1 MRTKKIDQFAQGRQ
15 QMRGTLLAT
24 AFLAALTAGGAQVHA
39 GTVTIPYSGSF
50 NEASVP
56 AEGGFPAGDYDT
68 IGGGP
73 DVGLFNLVAGSNTF
87 LGSVKTPND
96 SSDAFVIGIS
106 AGQTLTGA
114 SIVFGTNLTLFNP
127 LFAAPAPIWTLE
139 ESSVTP
145 TIFLQSL
152 GFRGMDA
159 PLSLS
164 APAFTRGAGIYSF
177 LIGNGTFA
185 TNNNDPVQYAIT
197 FTVSQLTATTPI
209 PASLPL
215 FASGLAAMGFLGF
228 RRRRQAGPD
237 SSGDAQ
243 RQTAA

>member
-1 MRTKKIDQFAQGRQ
+1 MRR
-15 QMRGTLLAT
+15 TLLAT
-24 AFLAALTAGGAQVHA
+24 AVLAALTVAGAQAHA
-39 GTVTIPYSGSF
+39 GTVTIPYSGTF
-50 NEASVP
+50 NESSVP

-73 DVGLFNLVAGSNTF
+73 DVGLFNLVAGANMF
-87 LGSVKTPND
+87 FGSVKTPGD
-96 SSDAFVIGIS
+96 SSDAFVIGIG
-106 AGQTLTGA
+106 ATQTLIGA
-114 SIVFGTNLTLFNP
+114 SIVFGTNLGPLNP

-139 ESSVTP
+139 ESSPTP

-152 GFRGMDA
+152 GTNGMDA
-159 PLSLS
+159 PLALA

-185 TNNNDPVQYAIT
+185 DHNNGPVQYAIT

-209 PASLPL
+209 PASLSL
-215 FASGLAAMGFLGF
+215 FGSGLAAMGFLAF

-237 SSGDAQ
+237 SSGGAL